1 MTDDTQN
8 TEAMSL
14 EELVQESQELSRH
27 VDQLVADGDQIR
39 AELNET
45 LTKYDKSLED
55 FRIEVE
61 EITNE

>member
-1 MTDDTQN
+1 MTDDTQKIESM
-8 TEAMSL
+8 TL
-14 EELVQESQELSRH
+14 EELAQESQKLSPQIDELI
-27 VDQLVADGDQIR
+27 ADGDQIR